1 MIENVQRKFT
11 KHIKGISN
19 LPYEER
25 LKKIKLPSLEF
36 RQRRG
41 DIIQVF
47 KIAHNFYDPVSTNT
61 IFNFSSNSRLR
72 GHNYKISKQHVNKSK
87 YASFF
92 SNRVI
97 NEWNNLPEYIVNAK
111 TINEFKNLYD
121 KHTVDTHY
129 KINIITD

>member
-19 LPYEER
+19 LSYEER

-47 KIAHNFYDPVSTNT
+47 KIAHNFYDPLSTNT

-72 GHNYKISKQHVNKSK
+72 GHNYKIYGYWAVLVMYSLLKGVTP
-87 YASFF
+87 
-92 SNRVI
+92 
-97 NEWNNLPEYIVNAK
+97 LPSGVGAERA
-111 TINEFKNLYD
+111 LYPR
-121 KHTVDTHY
+121 
-129 KINIITD
+129 